1 MGLRFYG
8 ILPSI
13 RRKHPKSAHAGF
25 LQEAPTFVLI
35 IGDKSLLEGWVGLR
49 EVQAYGTQP

>member
-8 ILPSI
+8 ILPST
-13 RRKHPKSAHAGF
+13 RRKQPKSAHAGF
-25 LQEAPTFVLI
+25 LQEAPTFVLN
-35 IGDKSLLEGWVGLR
+35 IGDKNLLEGWVGLR